1 MVIKLQRTSKY
12 LIVFRLQ
19 LWVWLVACGGGA
31 CFGRKSLR
39 HCASSHRL
47 RGHCS
52 GRWRL
57 GWKDCCCGCLLL
69 NLLAISTRLCSVTV
83 SGVMLLT
90 ASDLRKKKKKSQAW
104 KEVALHLRFPPSRLA
119 VRERQRR
126 STCCCCGT
134 PPLVGC
140 CWIYVRVVFY
150 LYTLVS
156 ECALT
161 RRLLLTLPFLAGWPR
176 GCGKRGTC
184 AAISIIPI
192 VSC

>member
-1 MVIKLQRTSKY
+1 MPVRTLPVAALWCDVGFCSRTVVVIKLQRTSKY

-90 ASDLRKKKKKSQAW
+90 ASDLRKKKKKKSGM
-104 KEVALHLRFPPSRLA
+104 
-119 VRERQRR
+119 ER
-126 STCCCCGT
+126 SGPT
-134 PPLVGC
+134 PPL
-140 CWIYVRVVFY
+140 
-150 LYTLVS
+150 S
-156 ECALT
+156 A
-161 RRLLLTLPFLAGWPR
+161 
-176 GCGKRGTC
+176 
-184 AAISIIPI
+184 
-192 VSC
+192 